1 MMPMIRNFFF
11 AFFVLILPLLAEWD
25 EASFAN
31 PPADVSRPVA
41 CLAVDGGRESD
52 AHRAATLLDR
62 AKNAGAGGVLVSL
75 PAATASVWTNWSALA
90 TQAARYGFD
99 IAFRDFSLPNSPA
112 PGGKEVSSGIFAR
125 HVNQLL
131 YQSQRNLRNVYGTSL
146 VGYHFDRVPV
156 GMCSIVNDLVQE
168 AGLRASG
175 AVFRLPLPP
184 EEAAVYFHRPAL
196 ETSTLHPV
204 PYPFDED
211 SDLSEDILRKAAIR
225 SMFNRRAAGGAHT
238 FWREQIWGIL
248 RLSATPADVPGGV
261 HLPFGWKPYA
271 DELLTAGATRVVLDY
286 EGGLP
291 SDDRRFRE
299 LREGC
304 KYLQRCS
311 HFLRQGDPVADF
323 LFWPGALESGAW
335 PEEHSF
341 DTADRAMLAHALLER
356 GRVTFAS
363 ERSYEQIVVAP
374 DVTNQAASVQLI
386 AKCRRAGIA
395 VSFWPS
401 CPKPDVRWYADAT
414 GRVYPLRFCHRRER
428 VQGRKP
434 MAQAMDLYFLA
445 NPAPYGFDVN
455 LTLRDAKHRPPIL
468 ADPIKGEF
476 SRPQDYTFL
485 RDGSLQI
492 RLPMD
497 AYESRFILFG
507 VP

>member
-1 MMPMIRNFFF
+1 MIRISSF
-11 AFFVLILPLLAEWD
+11 AFFVLALPLLAGWD

-41 CLAVDGGRESD
+41 CLSLDGGSETD

-62 AKNAGAGGVLVSL
+62 AKDAGAGGVLVSL
-75 PAATASVWTNWSALA
+75 SAATAPVWTNWAALA
-90 TQAARYGFD
+90 TQAAKYGLD
-99 IAFRDFSLPNSPA
+99 IAFRDFSLTNSPA
-112 PGGKEVSSGIFAR
+112 PGAKEVSAGLFSR
-125 HVNQLL
+125 HINQLL

-146 VGYHFDRVPV
+146 IGYHFDRVPV
-156 GMCSIVNDLVQE
+156 GMCNIVNDLVQE

-175 AVFRLPLPP
+175 AVFHLPLPP

-196 ETSTLHPV
+196 ETSTSHPV
-204 PYPFDED
+204 PYPLDED
-211 SDLSEDILRKAAIR
+211 ADLPESVIRKATLR

-248 RLSATPADVPGGV
+248 RLSASPAPVPGGDR
-261 HLPFGWKPYA
+261 LPFSWKPHA
-271 DELLTAGATRVVLDY
+271 DELLAAGATRIVLDY

-304 KYLQRCS
+304 TYLQRCS

-323 LFWPGALESGAW
+323 LFWPGALEGGAW

-341 DTADRAMLAHALLER
+341 DTADRAMLAGAVLKG
-356 GRVTFAS
+356 GRATFAS
-363 ERSYEQIVVAP
+363 ERSYTRIVVAP
-374 DVTNQAASVQLI
+374 DVTNQAASVRLF
-386 AKCRRAGIA
+386 AKCRQAGVA
-395 VSFWPS
+395 VSLWPS
-401 CPKPDVRWYADAT
+401 CPQPDVRWYADAT
-414 GRVYPLRFCHRRER
+414 GRVYPLRFSHRRER
-428 VQGRKP
+428 IQGKKTP
-434 MAQAMDLYFLA
+434 AQAMDLYFLG

-455 LTLRDAKHRPPIL
+455 LTLRDAKRRPPVL
-468 ADPIKGEF
+468 ADPVKGEF
-476 SRPQDYTFL
+476 SRPQNYTFL

-497 AYESRFILFG
+497 AYESLFILFG
-507 VP
+507 LP